1 MYVLNKGFHN
11 FHDGKVSMYMW
22 DKITA
27 SRGSP
32 EIASC
37 CLRHLQNVTT
47 QNHVKAYSN
56 MCTGKN

>member
-1 MYVLNKGFHN
+1 
-11 FHDGKVSMYMW
+11 MW

-47 QNHVKAYSN
+47 QNHVKAYSD